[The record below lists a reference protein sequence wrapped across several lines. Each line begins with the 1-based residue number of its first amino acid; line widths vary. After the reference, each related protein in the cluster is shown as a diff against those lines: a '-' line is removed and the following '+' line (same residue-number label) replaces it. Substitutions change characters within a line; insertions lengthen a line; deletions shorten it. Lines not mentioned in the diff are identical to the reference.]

1 MLIRLMTRLNL
12 RVWFES
18 VSLYEL
24 KSVWLI
30 TSCILALLLSLLFGG
45 RSTFEADLSR
55 SLLELATLGSKL
67 SSELLS
73 CYTS

>member
-30 TSCILALLLSLLFGG
+30 TSCILALLLSLFGG
-45 RSTFEADLSR
+45 RSTLDADLSR
-55 SLLELATLGSKL
+55 CLLELATLGSKL